1 MNIHEQNT
9 VIVFLNEACM
19 LSAIGPLR
27 WFSSTG
33 LCCDFNQG
41 RPVNRSY

>member
-9 VIVFLNEACM
+9 VIVFLNEAWM
-19 LSAIGPLR
+19 WSTIGPLH
-27 WFSSTG
+27 WFSSKG
-33 LCCDFNQG
+33 LCSDFNQG